1 MINMQRQV
9 KDMMKMA
16 EETSMTV
23 TEIKE
28 TILAASINNR
38 MTNATNI
45 VGILEDL
52 WYLIQSNME
61 EQIFQV
67 QRMLADK
74 LDRYKGRE
82 NTYIDKNIKKI
93 QELYISKE

>member
-52 WYLIQSNME
+52 
-61 EQIFQV
+61 
-67 QRMLADK
+67 
-74 LDRYKGRE
+74 
-82 NTYIDKNIKKI
+82 
-93 QELYISKE
+93 

>member
-1 MINMQRQV
+1 
-9 KDMMKMA
+9 
-16 EETSMTV
+16 
-23 TEIKE
+23 
-28 TILAASINNR
+28 
-38 MTNATNI
+38 
-45 VGILEDL
+45 
-52 WYLIQSNME
+52 ME